1 MTQACSLKEFS
12 CAPCKSLT
20 LEFQSVTHQAVRFA
34 FWLLLA
40 SWEKILSELEQTS
53 ESNSYSVYQ
62 SVFRGTLAQ
71 RAALPRRN
79 GLAIS
84 APQPSA
90 SASTPQKPSPYQYH
104 LWRPPGTGAR
114 IPPNPTRNRG
124 AVSNY
129 ALSLTSCNSSPE
141 RFSELAAFAPFSHPS
156 PSVTGTPPLKY
167 YRPPIGSV
175 YSPQSSQKVLCKAH
189 KWYSPS

>member
-1 MTQACSLKEFS
+1 MIYRPDNQTVTQACSLKEFS

-84 APQPSA
+84 APQPSV

-104 LWRPPGTGAR
+104 LRRPPERVPGSPPIPPETGALFLTTLFPLLLA
-114 IPPNPTRNRG
+114 IPPQSGSQSWPLLPHFHTHHP
-124 AVSNY
+124 A
-129 ALSLTSCNSSPE
+129 SP
-141 RFSELAAFAPFSHPS
+141 
-156 PSVTGTPPLKY
+156 VPL
-167 YRPPIGSV
+167 
-175 YSPQSSQKVLCKAH
+175 L
-189 KWYSPS
+189 